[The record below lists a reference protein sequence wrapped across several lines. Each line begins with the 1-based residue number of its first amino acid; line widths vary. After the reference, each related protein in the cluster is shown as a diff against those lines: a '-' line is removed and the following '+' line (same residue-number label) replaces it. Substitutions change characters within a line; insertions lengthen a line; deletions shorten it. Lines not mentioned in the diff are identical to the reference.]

1 MFFSKLSFMIKLE
14 LPSNDPSKLSF
25 SSGLQPVEQVLRD
38 AKEGGPS
45 CPDLLLPFL
54 GDASVSRFSV

>member
-1 MFFSKLSFMIKLE
+1 MIKLE